1 MDNQYH
7 KNKRVFMA
15 NDGSGDDIKIPSVF
29 VDYDTGMTL
38 KVSMRCSN
46 REYREKQS
54 RLVDRLFVFTDG
66 YTIMG
71 RQHNSRLSRLGSPR
85 DQGQGAVVPLD
96 LC

>member
-1 MDNQYH
+1 MG
-7 KNKRVFMA
+7 

-46 REYREKQS
+46 REYREKKQS
-54 RLVDRLFVFTDG
+54 RFVDHLFVCLFVFTDG

-71 RQHNSRLSRLGSPR
+71 RQHNSRRSRLGTAK
-85 DQGQGAVVPLD
+85 DQRQGAVVPLD

>member
-7 KNKRVFMA
+7 HNKRVFMA

-38 KVSMRCSN
+38 KVSMCCSS
-46 REYREKQS
+46 REYRENQS
-54 RLVDRLFVFTDG
+54 RLVDRLFIFTDG

-71 RQHNSRLSRLGSPR
+71 RQQNSCLSQLGTAK
-85 DQGQGAVVPLD
+85 DKW
-96 LC
+96 

>member
-7 KNKRVFMA
+7 DNKRVFMV
-15 NDGSGDDIKIPSVF
+15 NDGSGDDITIPSVF

-46 REYREKQS
+46 RECRENQS
-54 RLVDRLFVFTDG
+54 RLVDHLLVFTDG
-66 YTIMG
+66 YKIMG
-71 RQHNSRLSRLGSPR
+71 RQHNSRRSRLGTAK
-85 DQGQGAVVPLD
+85 DQRQGAVVPLD

>member
-1 MDNQYH
+1 
-7 KNKRVFMA
+7 MA

-38 KVSMRCSN
+38 KVGMRCSN
-46 REYREKQS
+46 REYRERRS
-54 RLVDRLFVFTDG
+54 RLVDRLFVLFVFTDG
-66 YTIMG
+66 YEIMG
-71 RQHNSRLSRLGSPR
+71 RQHNSCLSRLGSPR